1 LKAHVSA
8 REGRQQ
14 TEKDRPMNERMT
26 TELFGLSL
34 TAVFVCLLAL
44 NAISF

>member
-1 LKAHVSA
+1 MEVVNKLE
-8 REGRQQ
+8 R
-14 TEKDRPMNERMT
+14 DRPMNERMT

-34 TAVFVCLLAL
+34 AVVFVCLLAL